1 MGNIDHLVV
10 GPGVITIIETKAN
23 RGLVSVRG
31 QDQPTVDGRPL
42 PRDAL
47 VQVDRQRRAVLQRM
61 GLGDVDPDRIVG
73 YEWLICFP
81 RARLDPTM
89 NSAVKRHLVDLG
101 VSESRLATRTYG
113 EDRPAVPGHDER
125 AWRYNRRS
133 EFAIDALQAAKR

>member
-1 MGNIDHLVV
+1 M
-10 GPGVITIIETKAN
+10 
-23 RGLVSVRG
+23 
-31 QDQPTVDGRPL
+31 DGRPL

-89 NSAVKRHLVDLG
+89 SPAVKRHLVTARDI
-101 VSESRLATRTYG
+101 RWRIRNQTPTATHAQLDDMVGAISSMY
-113 EDRPAVPGHDER
+113 DRRPDFSPPRAPGGG
-125 AWRYNRRS
+125 WG
-133 EFAIDALQAAKR
+133 

>member
-1 MGNIDHLVV
+1 M
-10 GPGVITIIETKAN
+10 
-23 RGLVSVRG
+23 
-31 QDQPTVDGRPL
+31 DGRPL

-89 NSAVKRHLVDLG
+89 SPAVKRHLVTARDIRWRIRNQTPTAHPRPARRHGRGHLEHVRPPAGLLAPEGAGRGLG
-101 VSESRLATRTYG
+101 VGT
-113 EDRPAVPGHDER
+113 
-125 AWRYNRRS
+125 AW
-133 EFAIDALQAAKR
+133 